1 MNNQKVS
8 ILDQVGNTPLVKLT
22 SVNPFPHVNM
32 FAKIEAMNPTGSLK
46 DRIAKYMIEKAEEN
60 GSLNGEKT
68 IIEAS
73 SGNTGISLSMMAAIK
88 GYKIKIFMPETKSIE
103 RRKVMLLGGTEIVL
117 TTGKDQN
124 SHIKACEELAEAESD
139 KYFYF
144 DQNGNENNTLA
155 YYHTMA
161 VEILNQMSRKVDVFI
176 AGFGTGGTI
185 MGCARR
191 FKEINPNVC
200 VISVE
205 PEKAISKIE
214 GLLHM
219 DGEYTPKIYDP
230 SLIDRVVRVSDV
242 NAIQMTR
249 KIAREEG
256 VYVGISSGAVLWAA
270 LEFAREFQKGNFVLV
285 FADSADRYLSTA
297 LCEGLL

>member
-1 MNNQKVS
+1 MVG
-8 ILDQVGNTPLVKLT
+8 ILDQIGNTPLVRLT
-22 SVNPFPHVNM
+22 SINPFPHVNM
-32 FAKIEAMNPTGSLK
+32 FAKLEGMNPTGSLK
-46 DRIAKYMIEKAEEN
+46 DRIAKYMIEKAEQN
-60 GSLNGEKT
+60 RSLNREKT
-68 IIEAS
+68 VIEAS
-73 SGNTGISLSMMAAIK
+73 SGNTGISLSMVAAVK
-88 GYKIKIFMPETKSIE
+88 GYKIKIFMPESKSIE

-124 SHIKACEELAEAESD
+124 SHIKACEELAKAESN

-155 YYHTMA
+155 HYYTMA
-161 VEILNQMSRKVDVFI
+161 VEILDQIDRKIDVMV

-191 FKEINPNVC
+191 FKEVNPDVYI
-200 VISVE
+200 ISVE

-219 DGEYTPKIYDP
+219 DGEYIPKIYDP
-230 SLIDRVVRVSDV
+230 ILIDRVIRVSDE
-242 NAIQMTR
+242 NAIQMTQR
-249 KIAREEG
+249 IAREEG
-256 VYVGISSGAVLWAA
+256 IFAGISSGAVLWAA
-270 LEFAREFQKGNFVLV
+270 LEFAKEFQKGNFVLV